1 MKFFLADIREKGIKT
16 LIILTHIDRLNHLKE
31 NDKLILI
38 EERIDM
44 LSKELDIKDRD
55 DFICV

>member
-31 NDKLILI
+31 DDKLILI
-38 EERIDM
+38 EERIGM